1 MNIYHIGWTQSESFG
16 LNAVVI
22 AATEA
27 EALKQL
33 DLDDSYNSEIRV
45 TLIELDDS
53 HNSKIR
59 VTLMGVCTDG
69 TKTAQ
74 TVCKESL

>member
-1 MNIYHIGWTQSESFG
+1 MNIYHIGWTQNESFG

-22 AATEA
+22 AANEA
-27 EALKQL
+27 EALKEL
-33 DLDDSYNSEIRV
+33 DLDDSYNSEIR
-45 TLIELDDS
+45 IS
-53 HNSKIR
+53 
-59 VTLMGVCTDG
+59 LMGVCTDG

>member
-1 MNIYHIGWTQSESFG
+1 MNIYHVGWTQSESFR

-22 AATEA
+22 APSEA
-27 EALKQL
+27 EALKEL

-45 TLIELDDS
+45 S
-53 HNSKIR
+53 
-59 VTLMGVCTDG
+59 LMGVCTDG

-74 TVCKESL
+74 TVCRESL